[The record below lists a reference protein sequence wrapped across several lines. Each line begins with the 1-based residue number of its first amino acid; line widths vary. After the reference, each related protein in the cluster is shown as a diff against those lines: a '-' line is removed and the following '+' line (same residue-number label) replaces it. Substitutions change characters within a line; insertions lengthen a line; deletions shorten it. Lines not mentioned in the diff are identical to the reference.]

1 MIKVIHKNDAIRL
14 LESGEP
20 CNIRVWKLSTGDILD
35 YKGARCVGSHWRGGT
50 HKVLLPNSRLIRE
63 FRDITMFSIN
73 GMEVYL

>member
-20 CNIRVWKLSTGDILD
+20 CNIRVWKLSTGDILN

-50 HKVLLPNSRLIRE
+50 HKVLLPNSGLIRE

-73 GMEVYL
+73 GMEVFL

>member
-35 YKGARCVGSHWRGGT
+35 YKGAKCVGSHWRGGT

-73 GMEVYL
+73 DMEVYL